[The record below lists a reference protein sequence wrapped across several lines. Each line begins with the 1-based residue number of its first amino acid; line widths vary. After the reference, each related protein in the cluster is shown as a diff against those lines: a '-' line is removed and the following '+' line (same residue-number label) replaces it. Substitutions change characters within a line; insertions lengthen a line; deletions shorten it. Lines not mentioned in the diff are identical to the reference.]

1 MPQSIPNT
9 LSSLATLNC
18 VLTGL
23 SKARAWTAVR
33 WRQES
38 TGLRACLPDVEASL
52 AALPAQCRP
61 WRGSD
66 DQALQL
72 GKACSEIT
80 ETLQNIKMSLNYLTG
95 ELSGG
100 ERTRE
105 LNIFT
110 RDRKELQ
117 REIRGLQE
125 MLATLYVSSDL
136 HEEGASQA
144 PTTSE
149 RSTLIAELPQD
160 YPSSRKAET
169 SFTRTDPGN
178 GTQPHGSA
186 ERSNVKLEFV
196 SRIGDNWRD
205 LADLLDVPLRDK
217 QHFPQG
223 DEPRALW
230 EWLEQRRSLAALP
243 VRLREIGRDDLACL
257 WPPTP

>member
-1 MPQSIPNT
+1 MPQSVPNT
-9 LSSLATLNC
+9 LNSLADLTC

-38 TGLRACLPDVEASL
+38 TGLRACLPDVEANL
-52 AALPAQCRP
+52 ATLPAQCRP

-80 ETLQNIKMSLNYLTG
+80 EILHNVKVSLNYLNG
-95 ELSGG
+95 ELSDG

-110 RDRKELQ
+110 RDCKELQ
-117 REIRGLQE
+117 REISGLQK
-125 MLATLYVSSDL
+125 MLATLYVPNDL
-136 HEEGASQA
+136 HQEGASQV
-144 PTTSE
+144 PTTPE
-149 RSTLIAELPQD
+149 RGTLIAERPQD
-160 YPSSRKAET
+160 YPSSREAGM
-169 SFTRTDPGN
+169 SFTRAHHSN
-178 GTQPHGSA
+178 MTQPRGA
-186 ERSNVKLEFV
+186 ERPNVKWEFV

-205 LADLLDVPLRDK
+205 LADLLDVPLHDK
-217 QHFPQG
+217 GRFPQG

-243 VRLREIGRDDLACL
+243 GKLREVGRDDLAGL